1 VQEDVLFLQLGA
13 RRIRDDLNRFLWI
26 DKPHVAVRDLV
37 DWTRKYLYLPRV
49 ATDQVI
55 LNALVNPQAALT
67 GEATFHLAVG
77 LDGATGRY
85 SGLRPQQD
93 PNTGPASLAT
103 LVVKDEVALAQVE
116 ADRLAEDG
124 RLQIAAELRIQQAA
138 RLEGIGGET
147 GPGLLKPAVI
157 SGPGS
162 IGTPAPPPP
171 PPLPRLPTTYTASVK
186 LDSVTAGPQVGKFL
200 DEVMSHLQAL
210 PGVEIEMTLEV
221 QVRAPGGIDEATAR
235 IVGLACVC
243 AAPTSQR

>member
-1 VQEDVLFLQLGA
+1 
-13 RRIRDDLNRFLWI
+13 
-26 DKPHVAVRDLV
+26 
-37 DWTRKYLYLPRV
+37 V

-85 SGLRPQQD
+85 IGLRPQQD

-103 LVVKDEVALAQVE
+103 LVVKDEVAVAQIE
-116 ADRLAEDG
+116 ADRLAEEL
-124 RLQIAAELRIQQAA
+124 RLRIATELRIQQAA
-138 RLEGIGGET
+138 RLQGLGGGES
-147 GPGLLKPAVI
+147 GSGLLKPAVI
-157 SGPGS
+157 SGSGS
-162 IGTPAPPPP
+162 IGTPPPPP
-171 PPLPRLPTTYTASVK
+171 PPPPKLPTTYTASVK

-235 IVGLACVC
+235 IVLENSTALKVEQPGLY
-243 AAPTSQR
+243 